1 MKKIKIYQVDAF
13 ASEIFSGNPA
23 AVCPLNEWLPD
34 RVMQSIASENNLS
47 ETAFF
52 VNQKGKFFIRWFTPK
67 VEIGLCGHAT
77 LASAHVLYS
86 ELGLKTN
93 NIEFHTKLG
102 DLLKI
107 TREGDIISMD
117 FPSHVPKKSEQDL
130 SEIGEALGWHP
141 ISFQAGIYGLAVFK
155 NEEEIANLEPNFV
168 AMESL
173 AHDGIIA
180 TSPGNSVDFVS
191 RFFGPKL
198 GLTEDPVT
206 GGAHCSLIPYWSNR
220 LGKKNLIARQLSKR
234 GGELQCKQCGDRVMI
249 GGKAVTYLRGELLL

>member
-1 MKKIKIYQVDAF
+1 M
-13 ASEIFSGNPA
+13 
-23 AVCPLNEWLPD
+23 
-34 RVMQSIASENNLS
+34 
-47 ETAFF
+47 
-52 VNQKGKFFIRWFTPK
+52 
-67 VEIGLCGHAT
+67 
-77 LASAHVLYS
+77 LYS